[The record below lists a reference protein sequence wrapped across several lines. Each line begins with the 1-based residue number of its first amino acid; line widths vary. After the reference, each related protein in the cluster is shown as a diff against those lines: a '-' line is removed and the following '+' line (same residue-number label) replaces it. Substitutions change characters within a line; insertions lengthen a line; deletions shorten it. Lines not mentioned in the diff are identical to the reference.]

1 MRREQVEALALDE
14 KLEWLRCSLEVS
26 AARLRDVSASLCES
40 GKTRA
45 PAPGLRVQRVVQ
57 RARLTSE
64 KICRAVQKQSDMSRT
79 QMSEVLSDLRKQ
91 LRELDAKTDE
101 IKRKAW
107 ARENPARRDSGQWEE
122 LPADADLPKP
132 GAFRK
137 DAEGPH
143 LHPAVQEKIQAL
155 QLDQSEALRFQLDY
169 LHDLN
174 CALVKAAADK
184 QHVIERQEAEIQ
196 RLHEQ
201 AEKYERILDL
211 GAERLRFTE
220 EQRDAS
226 LLLVRRV
233 IAEGKQLELKR
244 QRLLQLLLDD
254 AVPHDHKQAMRRVVL
269 GGNLEEATKL
279 VRLVERSLSTCTRD
293 EEGEQS
299 ALDASKACDHAAPE
313 DSVAEFFSVWDT
325 VKEQNSHTRGQCE
338 PGNSGVLGTQFS
350 SHTCAVAGPEDAET
364 DSRSI
369 QDTVNQEEGHTQGH
383 SEPGDRGVLGT
394 QCFTASDAQE
404 AHASPAVL
412 PACNTTALTPYPT
425 PESAPA
431 NNYPSAEKTFA
442 AQRSLQFMN
451 AIDAPNSPQL
461 TEGD

>member
-1 MRREQVEALALDE
+1 
-14 KLEWLRCSLEVS
+14 
-26 AARLRDVSASLCES
+26 
-40 GKTRA
+40 
-45 PAPGLRVQRVVQ
+45 
-57 RARLTSE
+57 
-64 KICRAVQKQSDMSRT
+64 
-79 QMSEVLSDLRKQ
+79 MSEVLSDLRKQ

-107 ARENPARRDSGQWEE
+107 ARKNPADRDSGQQEE
-122 LPADADLPKP
+122 LPDSPTP
-132 GAFRK
+132 GAARR
-137 DAEGPH
+137 DVEGPH

-244 QRLLQLLLDD
+244 QHLLQFLLDD
-254 AVPHDHKQAMRRVVL
+254 AVPHDHKQAMRRVIL
-269 GGNLEEATKL
+269 GGNLKEATEL
-279 VRLVERSLSTCTRD
+279 LRLVERSLSTCTRD
-293 EEGEQS
+293 EEGEQNAPD
-299 ALDASKACDHAAPE
+299 ALKACDDATPE
-313 DSVAEFFSVWDT
+313 DAEAEIFTLWDT
-325 VKEQNSHTRGQCE
+325 VEEQNSHTRGQCE
-338 PGNSGVLGTQFS
+338 PGDSGVLGTGFS
-350 SHTCAVAGPEDAET
+350 SHTCAVGGPEDAEAV
-364 DSRSI
+364 SLSI
-369 QDTVNQEEGHTQGH
+369 QDIVNQEEGHKRGHQGQ

-394 QCFTASDAQE
+394 QFFTASDAQE
-404 AHASPAVL
+404 ACASPAVL
-412 PACNTTALTPYPT
+412 PERFTTALTPCPT
-425 PESAPA
+425 TEFAPA
-431 NNYPSAEKTFA
+431 NNYPSAEKTLA

-451 AIDAPNSPQL
+451 ASDAPNLPQL